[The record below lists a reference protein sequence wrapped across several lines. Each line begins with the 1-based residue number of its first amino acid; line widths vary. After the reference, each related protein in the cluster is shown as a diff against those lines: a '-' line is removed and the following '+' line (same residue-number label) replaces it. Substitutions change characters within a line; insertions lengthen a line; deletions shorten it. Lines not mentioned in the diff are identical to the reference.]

1 MYLSPEFLYSLHR
14 NYLSSEYNLYV
25 SRVSVLIALKLSFIR
40 IQSVCIQSFCSHC
53 IETIFHQNTIC
64 MYPEFLFSLHRNYLS
79 SEYNLYVFKSRVS
92 VLIASKLSFIRIQSV
107 CIQSFCSHCIETIFH
122 QNTIC
127 MYLSFCSHCI
137 ETIFHQNTICMYPEF
152 LFSLHRNY
160 LSSEYNLYVFKSR
173 VSVLIASKLSFIR
186 IQSVCIQSFCSHC
199 IETIFHQNTICMY
212 LSPEFLFSLHRNYLS
227 SEYNLYVSRVSV
239 LIALKL
245 SFIRNIF
252 MHTWIGVF
260 DP

>member
-1 MYLSPEFLYSLHR
+1 MYLSPEFL
-14 NYLSSEYNLYV
+14 
-25 SRVSVLIALKLSFIR
+25 
-40 IQSVCIQSFCSHC
+40 
-53 IETIFHQNTIC
+53 
-64 MYPEFLFSLHRNYLS
+64 FSLHQNYLS

-107 CIQSFCSHCIETIFH
+107 CIQSFCSHCV
-122 QNTIC
+122 
-127 MYLSFCSHCI
+127 

-245 SFIRNIF
+245 SFIRIQSACIQSFCSHCVETIF
-252 MHTWIGVF
+252 HQNTICMYPEFLFSLHRNYLSSDYNLYVF
-260 DP
+260 KSRVSVLIASKLSFIRIQSVCI